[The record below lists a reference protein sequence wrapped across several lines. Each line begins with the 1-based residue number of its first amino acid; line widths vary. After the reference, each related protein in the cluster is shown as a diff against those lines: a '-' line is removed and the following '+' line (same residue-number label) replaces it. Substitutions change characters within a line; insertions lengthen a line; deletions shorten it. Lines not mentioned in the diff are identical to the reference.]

1 VYPEYGATPLER
13 GTLAIMTDQVKKED
27 IKAEEE
33 TKDTKTLD
41 SLLLPLE
48 EGKLETLA
56 KTYAPPHHRWQ
67 YSVSRGLHSMVL
79 RITKVGQPFRVSL
92 DCGLRDHQL
101 EVPFLRFHLVASDI
115 KEILEDK
122 KKLFN
127 PTEVD
132 KVDLRAYS
140 SPQTSI
146 SLNGRRK
153 HALIGQSILY
163 NLSCF
168 QHKEIFAMVSTQDL
182 DTVKWATI
190 FYALQR
196 HGQALT
202 TKLAF
207 PEFDDLED
215 EDHDFDAEESAE
227 MELVDEDAFND

>member
-101 EVPFLRFHLVASDI
+101 EVPFLRFHLVAS
-115 KEILEDK
+115 E
-122 KKLFN
+122 
-127 PTEVD
+127 
-132 KVDLRAYS
+132 
-140 SPQTSI
+140 
-146 SLNGRRK
+146 
-153 HALIGQSILY
+153 
-163 NLSCF
+163 
-168 QHKEIFAMVSTQDL
+168 
-182 DTVKWATI
+182 
-190 FYALQR
+190 
-196 HGQALT
+196 
-202 TKLAF
+202 
-207 PEFDDLED
+207 
-215 EDHDFDAEESAE
+215 
-227 MELVDEDAFND
+227 